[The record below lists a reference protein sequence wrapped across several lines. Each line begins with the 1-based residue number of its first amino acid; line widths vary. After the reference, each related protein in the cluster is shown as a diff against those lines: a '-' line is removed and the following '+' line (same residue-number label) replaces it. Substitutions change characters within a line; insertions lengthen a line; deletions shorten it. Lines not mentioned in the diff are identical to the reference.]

1 VESLLVRA
9 AVAVAAFLLA
19 GAAVRLVVGIAPVNV
34 ASVAALAW
42 MAGCLVTLAWALL
55 RVVRD
60 LGEHELRA

>member
-1 VESLLVRA
+1 MATSSR
-9 AVAVAAFLLA
+9 LLA

-55 RVVRD
+55 RVVRG
-60 LGEHELRA
+60 LREHELRA